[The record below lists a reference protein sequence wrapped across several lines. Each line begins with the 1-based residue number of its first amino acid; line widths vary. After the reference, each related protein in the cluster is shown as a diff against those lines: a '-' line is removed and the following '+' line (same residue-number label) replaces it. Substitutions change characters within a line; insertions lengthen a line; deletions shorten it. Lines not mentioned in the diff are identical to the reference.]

1 MGLAA
6 RVLKKCYVYCWDFF
20 SCRFSVLWWAYT
32 FPMSVAAIAAI
43 HYSKEV
49 TTSLTQA
56 LALLLWFTASVMVLL
71 LFIFTLLHAFVWK
84 SLFPNDT
91 AIAIT
96 ATKHNRDKVRMSK
109 QSSSN
114 NHGAIA
120 ATAAD
125 KELLNP
131 SVLVNMDTEFRIKE
145 GKGCSPHIK
154 KMSSLAPSLNP
165 SAMFEV
171 GR

>member
-1 MGLAA
+1 
-6 RVLKKCYVYCWDFF
+6 
-20 SCRFSVLWWAYT
+20 
-32 FPMSVAAIAAI
+32 MSVAAIAAI

-56 LALLLWFTASVMVLL
+56 LALLLWFIASLVVLL

-96 ATKHNRDKVRMSK
+96 ATKHNRNKVRMSK

-114 NHGAIA
+114 SHGAIA

-131 SVLVNMDTEFRIKE
+131 SVLVNMDTEFRIK

-165 SAMFEV
+165 SAVFEV

>member
-1 MGLAA
+1 
-6 RVLKKCYVYCWDFF
+6 
-20 SCRFSVLWWAYT
+20 
-32 FPMSVAAIAAI
+32 
-43 HYSKEV
+43 
-49 TTSLTQA
+49 
-56 LALLLWFTASVMVLL
+56 
-71 LFIFTLLHAFVWK
+71 
-84 SLFPNDT
+84 
-91 AIAIT
+91 
-96 ATKHNRDKVRMSK
+96 MSK

-171 GR
+171 GRWAETYIMLMIFVCLLL